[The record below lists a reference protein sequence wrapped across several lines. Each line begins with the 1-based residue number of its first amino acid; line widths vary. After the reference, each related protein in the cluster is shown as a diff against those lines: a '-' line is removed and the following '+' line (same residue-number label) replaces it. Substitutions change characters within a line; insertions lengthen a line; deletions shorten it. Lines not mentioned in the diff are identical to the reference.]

1 MVKQNFNDKKN
12 AVCGIVAAFN
22 FDDDALHNSILISS
36 LVDYLIVIDDGSA
49 DISKLDKLL
58 EMKIHNVRVVFSNE
72 NQGIANSLNLGAK
85 LALSMGYEWC
95 ITFDQDSTPD
105 SHMVTLLQHQRDVL
119 LEIYGE
125 KVAIVAP
132 NIIDLNARGK
142 FCKYP
147 VEEKKFTFSRK
158 SPYEITESDK
168 VLVVITSGA
177 LTNLKVLR
185 ELGFFATELFID
197 YVDTEYCIRLIV
209 NGYKIGVAKD
219 ALLNHNLGQKKR
231 KIILGVDFVATNHS
245 PFRRY
250 YIARNSIY
258 MYRKYAAKVP
268 SWFIFDLIATLYNS
282 VRIILCEKD
291 RYKKVKFCIRGYLD
305 GILGRMGKIDG

>member
-1 MVKQNFNDKKN
+1 MVNQNLNDKKN
-12 AVCGIVAAFN
+12 VVCGIVAAFN
-22 FDDDALHNSILISS
+22 FDDSALQNSILISS
-36 LVDYLIVIDDGSA
+36 LLDYLIIIDDGSA
-49 DISKLDKLL
+49 DISKLEQLL
-58 EMKIHNVRVVFSNE
+58 EMKLHNVRVVYSNE

-105 SHMVTLLQHQRDVL
+105 SHMVSLLQHQRDVL

-142 FCKYP
+142 VNKYL
-147 VEEKKFTFSRK
+147 VEEKRFTFSRK
-158 SPYEITESDK
+158 SPYEITEGDK

-185 ELGFFATELFID
+185 DLGFFATELFID
-197 YVDTEYCIRLIV
+197 YVDTEYCIRLVV

-219 ALLNHNLGQKKR
+219 AVLNHNLGQKKR

-291 RYKKVKFCIRGYLD
+291 RFKKVKFCVRGYLD